1 MEYSRKREN
10 QDSHA
15 NQSPLMQTS
24 CVHQL
29 ITALAPF
36 CFVPRLGLIA
46 FLSEMQVHAFDLVRA
61 KIARTYYV
69 RKLEKRK
76 VLVCQ
81 GYV

>member
-1 MEYSRKREN
+1 MEYNRQGEN

-24 CVHQL
+24 CVHRL
-29 ITALAPF
+29 ISTLVSRFGP
-36 CFVPRLGLIA
+36 IA
-46 FLSEMQVHAFDLVRA
+46 GLSEMQVHAFDLVRA